1 MLVGIV
7 DLGINNLTSVQRAFS
22 SPLEPTD
29 SIIVVDEGKNADRPD
44 LLILPG
50 LGKFG
55 AGMLALR
62 ERNLIEEIK
71 VWNNAGTKVV
81 GICLGMQL
89 LGTTSEESPGVE
101 GLDLIKSRIQR
112 LPVDKSERIPHIGWA
127 ETIENSKTGTFPS
140 LKSPGDFYF
149 VHSFHLL
156 PENENEL
163 LTRTP
168 YGKYFFASS
177 VFSRDILGVQFHPEK
192 SGSKGRALISEII
205 QWALDES

>member
-1 MLVGIV
+1 MLLGIV

-22 SPLEPTD
+22 SPLQPTD
-29 SIIVVDEGKNADRPD
+29 SIIIIEEGEKVDRPD

-168 YGKYFFASS
+168 YGKHFFASS

-192 SGSKGRALISEII
+192 SGSKGRVLISEII